1 MKAHVKT
8 QQEKLSLL
16 ETSEIIRINKVWM
29 LALNQK
35 FGFAAKRLVDA
46 YIEVC
51 KISGELY
58 EDPEYWG
65 VVDEVLIDKQELDFF
80 PKEDLDEREKVISEI
95 HKTSGKK
102 WRQY

>member
-1 MKAHVKT
+1 MKAHVQT

-16 ETSEIIRINKVWM
+16 EKAETMRINKVWM
-29 LALNQK
+29 MALNQK

-58 EDPEYWG
+58 EDPEYWS
-65 VVDEVLIDKQELDFF
+65 VVDEVLINKQGLDFV
-80 PKEDLDEREKVISEI
+80 PKEDLDEREKAIADI
-95 HKTSGKK
+95 HKSSGRK